1 MWRNYPNGQI
11 DFKNYNITEMSE
23 YRELT
28 TEKREYLTK
37 VSLKIREV
45 INEGVESIYLWN
57 LDKEVNFISR
67 VLTNGVY
74 NLYYDSDRLNSLKNL
89 VGYIDRKDY
98 KS

>member
-1 MWRNYPNGQI
+1 
-11 DFKNYNITEMSE
+11 MSE
-23 YRELT
+23 YIELT

-37 VSLKIREV
+37 VILKICEV
-45 INEGVESIYLWN
+45 IGEGTESIYLWN